1 MTLYKPKV
9 VTLDDFDRNAV
20 PSQLI
25 EIHRRLRR
33 GGHDAFLVGG
43 CIRDYLLGLSPK
55 DFDTATNARPE
66 KIRKLLPQAFIIGRR
81 FRLIHARR
89 GDTTFEIAT
98 YRKEPPSINST
109 HSKRRISLENTFG
122 NQREDAFRRDFTIN
136 ALYLDLRRKEVVDY
150 VGGLKDLQDRVIRS
164 IGPADERFQEDP
176 VRMIRAARFAAKL
189 GFSLDAEVKSAIRSN
204 KRLLGLVSRPRMRDE
219 LTKLFLSGHGV
230 ASYQVMT
237 DLNLLECVFPQ
248 HKAASSMIKHAMIES
263 DERYASGHKLS
274 SAYFFG
280 AMLWHFY
287 ADRLQVLDNEHG
299 ANSNIGV
306 LREQACFDV
315 LQMSRQYVSLNRE
328 AQQFILNIF
337 ALQRRLERKQNV
349 GRTLDH
355 PRIRAAIHLLELRA
369 KSGEIDPSL
378 VEWWKKRQP
387 ARKVDRRRKR
397 RSNRNYRRSP
407 GDRHRLKV
415 EKN

>member
-1 MTLYKPKV
+1 MTTRKPKFV
-9 VTLDDFDRNAV
+9 KLDDFDRAAV

-55 DFDTATNARPE
+55 DFDTATDARPE
-66 KIRKLLPQAFIIGRR
+66 KVRRLLPRAFIIGRR

-98 YRKEPPSINST
+98 YRKEPPSIKSPIN
-109 HSKRRISLENTFG
+109 RRGVSPENTYG

-150 VGGLKDLQDRVIRS
+150 VGGLDDLQDRVIRS
-164 IGPADERFQEDP
+164 IGPANERFQEDP

-189 GFSLDAEVKSAIRSN
+189 GFSLDSEVTSAIHAN
-204 KRLLGLVSRPRMRDE
+204 KHLLRHVSRPRMRDE
-219 LTKLFLSGHGV
+219 LTKLLLTGHGV

-237 DLNLLECVFPQ
+237 DLNLLGSVFPQ
-248 HKAASSMIKHAMIES
+248 HELAGAMINSAMIES
-263 DERYASGHKLS
+263 DERYAAGHKLS
-274 SAYFFG
+274 SAYLF
-280 AMLWHFY
+280 ATMLWHFY
-287 ADRLQVLDNEHG
+287 SDRLQVLEKEHD
-299 ANSNIGV
+299 ASSNV
-306 LREQACFDV
+306 ALLRQHACDDV

-328 AQQFILNIF
+328 AQQFILSIF
-337 ALQRRLERKQNV
+337 ALQSRLERKKNV
-349 GRTLDH
+349 GKTLDH
-355 PRIRAAIHLLELRA
+355 PRIRAAVHLLELRA
-369 KSGEIDPSL
+369 KSGEVEPSL

-387 ARKVDRRRKR
+387 ARKVDRAPKR
-397 RSNRNYRRSP
+397 RTKRDDRQSRSGRRQFKA
-407 GDRHRLKV
+407 GRT
-415 EKN
+415 